1 MLHYHFLG
9 YWGHKWYKVSGM
21 DHFPTTTS
29 GSNWNGKQLFFF
41 HWGIAA
47 LQCCA
52 SFCSTAMWI
61 SCIYLRPLLPPPDLT
76 PPGHHG
82 APGWAPWAT
91 QQLHMSCLLH
101 LFRFPA
107 HCKGYERE
115 QEWAWAQNQSAESF
129 GNLTTFFSLSFL
141 TKGNKGSIIFA
152 LMKIYIVLFNENIHH
167 MSK

>member
-1 MLHYHFLG
+1 
-9 YWGHKWYKVSGM
+9 M

-82 APGWAPWAT
+82 APG
-91 QQLHMSCLLH
+91 
-101 LFRFPA
+101 
-107 HCKGYERE
+107 
-115 QEWAWAQNQSAESF
+115 
-129 GNLTTFFSLSFL
+129 
-141 TKGNKGSIIFA
+141 
-152 LMKIYIVLFNENIHH
+152 
-167 MSK
+167 